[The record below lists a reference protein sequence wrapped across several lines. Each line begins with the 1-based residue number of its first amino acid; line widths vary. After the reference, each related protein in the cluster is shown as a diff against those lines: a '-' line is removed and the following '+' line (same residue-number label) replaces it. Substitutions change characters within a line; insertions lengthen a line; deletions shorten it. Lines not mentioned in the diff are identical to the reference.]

1 MWEYFSQIYRAPML
15 LIRAIMA
22 NPMGIFV
29 YSILSKWYI
38 VVMIPAVIVTF
49 WVFKGLE
56 KTGILEA
63 ALKNVT
69 LHLNETKAVAKYCT
83 PLLLNRD
90 ALWDC
95 LQNTPSYTADE
106 DEKDLQDKADKILD
120 TLSPKKEQPN
130 NNYRNPYND
139 E

>member
-1 MWEYFSQIYRAPML
+1 MWEYFSQIYRAPLL

-38 VVMIPAVIVTF
+38 VVMIPAVVVTF

-63 ALKNVT
+63 ALKRVT

-106 DEKDLQDKADKILD
+106 DEKDLQDKANKILEP
-120 TLSPKKEQPN
+120 LSPSKEKPT
-130 NNYRNPYND
+130 NNYRNPYN
-139 E
+139 EE

>member
-1 MWEYFSQIYRAPML
+1 MWEFFNQVYRAPL
-15 LIRAIMA
+15 LLLRAIMA

-38 VVMIPAVIVTF
+38 IVMIPAVIVTF

-56 KTGILEA
+56 KTGILEI

-83 PLLLNRD
+83 PLLLDRQ

-106 DEKDLQDKADKILD
+106 DEKDLQDKADKILE
-120 TLSPKKEQPN
+120 TLSPKQEQQ
-130 NNYRNPYND
+130 NNYRNPYN
-139 E
+139 EE